1 MRPRSRPEEGPCTR
15 RPEAPPPRPR
25 QGERSRRLSL
35 LLGLLPGA
43 CGVVE
48 PWNNPYPVEQA
59 HQTIYYASF
68 SERPKHLDPAVAY
81 SANEYVF
88 IGQIYE
94 PPLQYHFLKR
104 PYQLAPLTA
113 RTLPLAEP
121 LGAEGRVRYRIHIRS
136 DVRYQPHPA
145 LARNASGQLLYHP
158 LSPEDLRGIHR
169 LQDFPEQGSRPLTAA
184 DYIYQIKR
192 LVHPDV
198 HSPLAGLMSRY
209 ILGMDALADEL
220 REARSRSPDGAWLDL
235 RAYSLAGVQYVDEHR
250 YDIILRERYPQFI
263 YWLAMP
269 FFAPMPWEADR
280 FYAQPGLAAR
290 NITLD
295 WYPIGTGPF
304 MLTENNPNRRMVMQ
318 RNPHFR
324 GEPYP
329 RQGQPDDP
337 ASLLADAGRPM
348 PFIDQAIFSLEREAI
363 PRWNKFL
370 QGYYDSSGIT
380 SDSFD
385 QAVQFTT
392 SGEAQLTAL
401 MRARGISLVQAVNPS
416 IFYLGFNMIDE
427 TVGGDSARARLLRR
441 AIAIAVD
448 YEEYIAIFAN
458 GRGIAAQGP
467 LPPGIFGYREGQAG
481 SNPYVYRWQ
490 RGRAVRRSIDE
501 ARILLREAGY
511 PGGRDQDSGQALVLY
526 LDTPAA
532 GPGARASLDWLRKQ
546 FARIGINLQVRVTD
560 YNRFQDKMR
569 TGSAQLYQWGWNAD
583 YPDPENFFFLLYGLN
598 AEVVNQGKN
607 VSNYV
612 NPEFDALFERMATMP
627 DGSGRQA
634 IIDQMMAILQRD
646 GPWLWGFHPISYTL
660 HHGWYHNTRP
670 NLMANN
676 TLKYKRIDPLQRQ
689 SLRRA
694 WNQPVRTA
702 LGLLLL
708 LVGVAALAVWYTWRQ
723 RQQACPRRVQSP
735 AAH

>member
-1 MRPRSRPEEGPCTR
+1 M
-15 RPEAPPPRPR
+15 
-25 QGERSRRLSL
+25 
-35 LLGLLPGA
+35 
-43 CGVVE
+43 
-48 PWNNPYPVEQA
+48 
-59 HQTIYYASF
+59 
-68 SERPKHLDPAVAY
+68 AY

-88 IGQIYE
+88 IAQIYE

-104 PYQLAPLTA
+104 PYRLVPLTA

-121 LGAEGRVRYRIHIRS
+121 LGAEGRVRYRIHIRP

-145 LARNASGQLLYHP
+145 LARDAAGRLLYHQ
-158 LSPEDLRGIHR
+158 LGTEDLRGVHR
-169 LQDFPEQGSRPLTAA
+169 LGDFPEQGSRPLSAA

-198 HSPLAGLMSRY
+198 HSPLAALMSRY
-209 ILGMDALADEL
+209 ILGMDALAAEL
-220 REARSRSPDGAWLDL
+220 REARSQAPDGAWLDL
-235 RAYSLAGVQYVDEHR
+235 RNHALAGVQYVDEHR

-280 FYAQPGLAAR
+280 FYAQTGLAAR

-329 RQGQPDDP
+329 RRGMPDDP

-348 PFIDQAIFSLEREAI
+348 PFVDQAVFSLEREAI

-370 QGYYDSSGIT
+370 QGYYDSSGIS

-385 QAVQFTT
+385 QAVQFTA
-392 SGEAQLTAL
+392 GGQAQLTER
-401 MRARGISLVQAVNPS
+401 MRARGIRLVQAVNPS

-481 SNPYVYRWQ
+481 SNPYVYRWR
-490 RGRAVRRSIDE
+490 RGRAVRRSVDE
-501 ARILLREAGY
+501 ARSLLREAGY
-511 PGGRDQDSGQALVLY
+511 PDGRDPERGQALVLY
-526 LDTPAA
+526 LDTPAS

-546 FARIGINLQVRVTD
+546 LGKIGINLQVRVTD

-583 YPDPENFFFLLYGLN
+583 YPDPENFFFLLHGPN
-598 AEVVNQGKN
+598 AEVVSQGKN
-607 VSNYV
+607 VSNYA
-612 NPEFDALFERMATMP
+612 NPEFDALFARMAAMH
-627 DGSGRQA
+627 DGPGRQE
-634 IIDQMMAILQRD
+634 IIDRMMAILQRD

-660 HHGWYHNTRP
+660 HHGWYHNTKP
-670 NLMANN
+670 HLMANN
-676 TLKYKRIDPLQRQ
+676 TLKYKRIDPLQRL

-694 WNQPVRTA
+694 WNQPRRAA
-702 LGLLLL
+702 LGVL
-708 LVGVAALAVWYTWRQ
+708 LVLALAAALAVGHTWRQ
-723 RQQACPRRVQSP
+723 RQQARARCADPP